1 MHCARQVRGAADV
14 GFFIDA
20 QNFRG
25 DATQSY
31 PTWMQQ
37 IYTMQDLGGKPTR
50 VDTGSSGIETQSRG
64 GSGTGS
70 EFGLNADCLRDH
82 ADAPHK
88 CFLAPVARRYVKTP
102 NFLFNS
108 KFDSWQLNNELQVST
123 WPSPPALNTPHPAPF
138 PLQLLTPNEPRHR
151 ACCRTRIRARPRSR
165 PPSLSMAT
173 ASSRRQVVRWG
184 VCASL
189 TTSYTSTPQAE
200 ESGRF
205 VVSALSVGSAWC
217 VRCGCG
223 VGVAAHGRRSG
234 IVLMAGSCPSLGGC
248 S

>member
-108 KFDSWQLNNELQVST
+108 KFDSWQLNNELQVSR
-123 WPSPPALNTPHPAPF
+123 WPSPPALNTP
-138 PLQLLTPNEPRHR
+138 
-151 ACCRTRIRARPRSR
+151 PRS
-165 PPSLSMAT
+165 LFN
-173 ASSRRQVVRWG
+173 
-184 VCASL
+184 
-189 TTSYTSTPQAE
+189 Y
-200 ESGRF
+200 
-205 VVSALSVGSAWC
+205 
-217 VRCGCG
+217 
-223 VGVAAHGRRSG
+223 
-234 IVLMAGSCPSLGGC
+234 
-248 S
+248 